1 MVDRILVCIYTP
13 LELTHEKAMLRPSP
27 EEQMRSILIIQF
39 ILMLAG
45 VAVSSHYQGEAA
57 LLPALY
63 GGAIALANTLLLSRR
78 VAQAGEI
85 AKTSPQ
91 QSVNAL
97 YFGVVQRFVFVLVA
111 LGLGLGYLKL
121 SPVPLL
127 GTFMVSQ
134 LAYMLMGTRQ
144 VE

>member
-1 MVDRILVCIYTP
+1 
-13 LELTHEKAMLRPSP
+13 
-27 EEQMRSILIIQF
+27 MRSVLIIQA
-39 ILMLAG
+39 ILILAG
-45 VAVSSHYQGEAA
+45 IAVSRFYQGDVA
-57 LLPALY
+57 LLPAFY
-63 GGAIALANTLLLSRR
+63 GGAIALANTMLLSRR

-111 LGLGLGYLKL
+111 LGFGLGFLKL
-121 SPVPLL
+121 APVPLL
-127 GTFMVSQ
+127 GTFMIAQ

-144 VE
+144 AG

>member
-1 MVDRILVCIYTP
+1 VI
-13 LELTHEKAMLRPSP
+13 KPSP

-45 VAVSSHYQGEAA
+45 VAVSLSYQGEVA

-111 LGLGLGYLKL
+111 LGFGLGYLKL

-144 VE
+144 VG

>member
-1 MVDRILVCIYTP
+1 MRYV
-13 LELTHEKAMLRPSP
+13 LTIQA
-27 EEQMRSILIIQF
+27 ILI
-39 ILMLAG
+39 LAG
-45 VAVSSHYQGEAA
+45 VAVSRFYQGDDA
-57 LLPALY
+57 LLPAFY

-111 LGLGLGYLKL
+111 LGFGLAFLFKEQIHADPNNAVVL
-121 SPVPLL
+121 I
-127 GTFMVSQ
+127 GTFMVAQ

-144 VE
+144 AG

>member
-1 MVDRILVCIYTP
+1 MVKL
-13 LELTHEKAMLRPSP
+13 SS

-45 VAVSSHYQGEAA
+45 VTVSWSYQGEPA
-57 LLPALY
+57 LLPAFY
-63 GGAIALANTLLLSRR
+63 GGAVALANTMLLSRR
-78 VAQAGEI
+78 IAQAGEL

-97 YFGVVQRFVFVLVA
+97 YVGVVQRFVFVLVA
-111 LGLGLGYLKL
+111 LGFGLGYLEL

-144 VE
+144 VG

>member
-1 MVDRILVCIYTP
+1 
-13 LELTHEKAMLRPSP
+13 
-27 EEQMRSILIIQF
+27 MRSILIIQF
-39 ILMLAG
+39 ILMLGG
-45 VAVSSHYQGEAA
+45 VAVSWSYQGDSA
-57 LLPALY
+57 LLPAFY

-78 VAQAGEI
+78 VAQADEI
-85 AKTSPQ
+85 AKISPQ
-91 QSVNAL
+91 QSVSAL
-97 YFGVVQRFVFVLVA
+97 YLGVVQRFVFVLVA

-144 VE
+144 VG

>member
-1 MVDRILVCIYTP
+1 
-13 LELTHEKAMLRPSP
+13 
-27 EEQMRSILIIQF
+27 MRSILIIQF

-45 VAVSSHYQGEAA
+45 VAVSWSYQGESA
-57 LLPALY
+57 LLPAFY
-63 GGAIALANTLLLSRR
+63 GGAIALANTMLLSRR

-111 LGLGLGYLKL
+111 LGFGLGFLKL
-121 SPVPLL
+121 MPVPLL
-127 GTFMVSQ
+127 GTFMVAQ

-144 VE
+144 AG

>member
-1 MVDRILVCIYTP
+1 
-13 LELTHEKAMLRPSP
+13 
-27 EEQMRSILIIQF
+27 MRSILIIQF

-45 VAVSSHYQGEAA
+45 VVVSWSYQGEPA
-57 LLPALY
+57 LLPAFY
-63 GGAIALANTLLLSRR
+63 GGAIALANTMLLSRR

-85 AKTSPQ
+85 AKTNPQ

-111 LGLGLGYLKL
+111 LGFGLGYLKL
-121 SPVPLL
+121 APVPLL
-127 GTFMVSQ
+127 GTFMVAQ

-144 VE
+144 SA